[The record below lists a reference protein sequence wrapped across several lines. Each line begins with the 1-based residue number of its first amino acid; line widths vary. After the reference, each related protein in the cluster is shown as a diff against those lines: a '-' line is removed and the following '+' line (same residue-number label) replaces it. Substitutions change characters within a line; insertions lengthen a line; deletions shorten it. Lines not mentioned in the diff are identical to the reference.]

1 MVKTGFSWFFSGAI
15 LVERGASVVK
25 SGVKW
30 GKVVPFWSRPSVVV
44 GKSGQKW
51 AELGL
56 LWTKVGRTFFGP
68 GQVWKKVGKSG
79 ASSVLFWSK
88 SGQIWCEP
96 EFWSFK
102 IILYSENA
110 LFWGPKS
117 ASASSQRLYTEPC
130 HSVWVFLKKWPRD
143 NACCTKKG
151 QRRICPWP
159 SAFKN

>member
-102 IILYSENA
+102 IILYNENA
-110 LFWGPKS
+110 LFWGLKS

-130 HSVWVFLKKWPRD
+130 HSVWFFLKK
-143 NACCTKKG
+143 N
-151 QRRICPWP
+151 CPETTLVVQKRAETHLP
-159 SAFKN
+159 LAKCL

>member
-44 GKSGQKW
+44 GKIGQKW

-68 GQVWKKVGKSG
+68 GQVWKKWAKVGRARFCSGQKVGKSG
-79 ASSVLFWSK
+79 ANPNF
-88 SGQIWCEP
+88 G
-96 EFWSFK
+96 
-102 IILYSENA
+102 A
-110 LFWGPKS
+110 LK
-117 ASASSQRLYTEPC
+117 
-130 HSVWVFLKKWPRD
+130 
-143 NACCTKKG
+143 
-151 QRRICPWP
+151 
-159 SAFKN
+159 